1 VLPRGD
7 IGVPSGGGGGSG
19 HSRGLIDAKRSSLHP
34 RPSVHGEEPYP
45 TRCDPVTQNTAD
57 LKE

>member
-1 VLPRGD
+1 MASPMEDSSHSPEVL
-7 IGVPSGGGGGSG
+7 V
-19 HSRGLIDAKRSSLHP
+19 AKCSFTHP

-45 TRCDPVTQNTAD
+45 MRGDPVTQNMGD